1 MNRQGGDIM
10 KISGKLLLILLL
22 APSVF
27 VSSVTCEAQAPAEAA
42 EAAAADAQAAQE
54 RWVAVVTSAQ
64 GGVYVQRPGQ
74 TQWGPLKVADK
85 CYPGDSIRVEE
96 NSRAALVFK
105 NDSTL
110 RIDQN
115 TTLTFQPMEEQ
126 TILMRILNG
135 AATFFS
141 RIPRSLKIFT
151 PHMNGT
157 VKGTEFVIRVDG
169 EQTQINLFDGQ
180 ILAENE
186 KGELLISKGQSVIA
200 KTGQAPMPVT
210 VVRPWDA
217 VQWAL
222 YYPAIMDF
230 RPEDFPGGADWQGK
244 VRQSIEAWR
253 KGDLSGAFGSLKGID
268 DAGVKDT
275 RYLAYRATLS
285 LAVGQAQEASVYLD
299 RILKEDPKNANAYAL
314 QSIIAT
320 TQNNKPVAMD
330 LAKKATTLDPQLS
343 TAWIALSYVQQAIF
357 DIPGATASVQ
367 EAVRVSPNDAY
378 AHARLAELW
387 LMQGWL
393 NRALEEAQRAVSI
406 KPELARTHTVL
417 GFAFLMQVNIAD
429 SRAAF
434 EKAIRLD
441 SADPLPRLG
450 LGLAIIRK
458 GGLEAGRREIE
469 IAASLDVNNA
479 LIRSYLGKAYYEE
492 KRENLSATQLG
503 IAKELDPQ
511 DPTPWF
517 YDAILKQSVNRPVE
531 ALQDIQKSIELN
543 GNRAVFRSK
552 LLLDQDLAARSAS
565 QGRIYNNLGFQQL
578 ALVEGWKGVNYDPTD
593 FSSHRLLAESYGS
606 LNKHQIA
613 QASELLQAQMLQPI
627 NINPVPLQL
636 ADTNL
641 NIQQGAGPSSPA
653 YNEYNPLF
661 NRNQVSLQAGGV
673 WGQQNTYGDEVTL
686 NGVYDRY
693 SMSLGQ
699 LYYKTDGFRVNNDL
713 TKEIYNLFAQ
723 ASLTYQTSVQAEL
736 RYTDDRNGDLP
747 LRFNPALTDETLRSS
762 AYASS
767 VRLGLRHSFTPNSD
781 LLVSL
786 SYRNAHYGDTSSDEI
801 FNYDFPNMENGYM
814 GEIQYLYR
822 SDRFRAIVGGGYASV
837 MGSGDINITM
847 PNPPDPP
854 IPIMNQ
860 PYDNDTHH
868 TNGYAYTYTNWPQPV
883 TWTLGLSYD
892 KQTIGFYNNLEQD
905 QVNPKIGMTWNPLT
919 GTTVRA
925 AAFRTLQ
932 RTLLTGQTLEPT
944 QVAGFN
950 QFYQDG
956 NGTDSWRY
964 GVGLDQKITDSLF
977 AGFEGSYRDIKT
989 PYLSISSGSQ
999 KVSWEEET
1007 ARVYLYWAPHK
1018 WFALTAEYRYERSDS
1033 KPEAPAPADL
1043 YSTKIN
1049 THRVPLGVQFFH
1061 PVGFFAG
1068 VRGTYV
1074 AQDVTTAESIAV
1086 YPYTFYDDSS
1096 NFWVFDAAIGYRLPK
1111 RYGIVSVEAKNLFNA
1126 GFNFTD
1132 TNKENPFTQ
1141 PQRLIVGK
1149 ITLYF

>member
-1 MNRQGGDIM
+1 M
-10 KISGKLLLILLL
+10 KISGKLLLVLLL
-22 APSVF
+22 ILSVLIT
-27 VSSVTCEAQAPAEAA
+27 SVPCKAQTQAQAA
-42 EAAAADAQAAQE
+42 EAIAAQD

-64 GGVYVQRPGQ
+64 GGVYVQRSGQ
-74 TQWGPLKVADK
+74 NQWEPLAVNDK
-85 CYPGDSIRVEE
+85 CYPGDSVRVEE
-96 NSRAALVFK
+96 NSRAALLFK

-115 TTLTFQPMEEQ
+115 STLSFQPMEDQ
-126 TILMRILNG
+126 TILMRIFNG
-135 AATFFS
+135 AACFFS

-169 EQTQINLFDGQ
+169 DQTQINLFDGQ

-186 KGELLISKGQSVIA
+186 KGDLLISKGQSVIA
-200 KTGQAPMPVT
+200 KTGQAPVAQA
-210 VVRPWDA
+210 VVRPRDA

-222 YYPAIMDF
+222 HYPAIMDF
-230 RPEDFPGGADWQGK
+230 SPEDFPGGADWQQK
-244 VRQSIEAWR
+244 VRQSIGAWR
-253 KGDLSGAFGSLKGID
+253 RGDLSGAFGVLKGIE
-268 DAGVKDT
+268 DAGIRDT
-275 RYLAYRATLS
+275 RYFAYRATLA
-285 LAVGQAQEASVYLD
+285 LAVGRAQEASVWLD
-299 RILKEDPKNANAYAL
+299 RIIETDPKNANAYAL
-314 QSIIAT
+314 QSIVAT
-320 TQNNKPVAMD
+320 AQNNNASATD
-330 LAKKATTLDPQLS
+330 LATRAVSLDPQSS
-343 TAWIALSYVQQAIF
+343 TARIALSYAQQALF
-357 DIPGATASVQ
+357 DIRGATASVQ
-367 EAVRVSPNDAY
+367 EAVRVTPNDAY
-378 AHARLAELW
+378 ARSRLAELW

-406 KPELARTHTVL
+406 KPELARTQTVL
-417 GFAFLMQVNIAD
+417 GFAYLMQVKVAD

-450 LGLAIIRK
+450 LGLAIIRR
-458 GGLEAGRREIE
+458 GGLEEGRREIE
-469 IAASLDVNNA
+469 IAASLDVNNS

-503 IAKELDPQ
+503 IAKELDPK

-543 GNRAVFRSK
+543 SNRAVFRSK

-606 LNKHQIA
+606 LNRHQIA

-661 NRNQVSLQAGGV
+661 NRNQIMLQAGGV
-673 WGQQNTYGDEVTL
+673 LGQQNTYGDEVTL

-713 TKEIYNLFAQ
+713 KKEIYNLFAQ

-747 LRFNPALTDETLRSS
+747 LRFNPALTDETLRSG

-786 SYRNAHYGDTSSDEI
+786 SYRDAHYNDTSSDEF
-801 FNYDFPNMENGYM
+801 FNYDFPQQENGYM
-814 GEIQYLYR
+814 GEIQYLFR

-837 MGSGDINITM
+837 MGSGEINITM
-847 PNPPDPP
+847 PMPPDPP
-854 IPIMNQ
+854 IPILNQ

-868 TNGYAYTYTNWPQPV
+868 TNGYLYTYTNWPQPV
-883 TWTLGLSYD
+883 TWTIGVSYD
-892 KQTIGFYNNLEQD
+892 KQTIGFYGHLEQD
-905 QVNPKIGMTWNPLT
+905 QVNPKIGMTWNPLA

-925 AAFRTLQ
+925 AAFRALQ

-950 QFYQDG
+950 QFYHDG
-956 NGTDSWRY
+956 TGTDSWHY

-977 AGFEGSYRDIKT
+977 AGAEGSYRDLKT
-989 PYLSISSGSQ
+989 PYLSISRGPQ
-999 KVSWEEET
+999 TTSWEEKT

-1018 WFALTAEYRYERSDS
+1018 WFALSAEYQYERSDS
-1033 KPEAPAPADL
+1033 KPEAPQPGDL

-1049 THRVPLGVQFFH
+1049 THKVPLGAQFFH
-1061 PVGFFAG
+1061 PMGLFAG
-1068 VRGTYV
+1068 VRATYV
-1074 AQDVTTAESIAV
+1074 AQDVTTAETIAI
-1086 YPYTFYDDSS
+1086 YPYTYYDASD

-1111 RYGIVSVEAKNLFNA
+1111 RYGIISVEAKNLFNT

-1132 TNKENPFTQ
+1132 TNAANPAIQ